1 MSLAGAALALGTFL
15 FFIQSDVLAELGVVL
30 EESVFGY
37 AAYVAILVASVVVAP
52 ITVLPIIP
60 FAAVVFGPL
69 TTALLSIVAWSIGAV
84 IAFLIAR
91 YVGKPI
97 VSFFIPIERLE
108 ALEGKLSGT
117 DEFVGLLLLRMIV
130 PVELLSYA
138 VGLFTKVPLP
148 LYTLVTILGVA
159 PFSFIFSY
167 GGAALA
173 SHSYGVLAITA
184 VLGGLLFFLAARHYR
199 DAWHW

>member
-15 FFIQSDVLAELGVVL
+15 FFIQSDVLAELGVVM

>member
-37 AAYVAILVASVVVAP
+37 AAYVAILAASVVVAP